1 VEDGESAQASK
12 KQDELSEVVVEGGG
26 EWSQR
31 GMYELVD
38 VGYRRDIKLS
48 RTATERTVRTKG

>member
-26 EWSQR
+26 GVVAKR
-31 GMYELVD
+31 YV
-38 VGYRRDIKLS
+38 
-48 RTATERTVRTKG
+48 